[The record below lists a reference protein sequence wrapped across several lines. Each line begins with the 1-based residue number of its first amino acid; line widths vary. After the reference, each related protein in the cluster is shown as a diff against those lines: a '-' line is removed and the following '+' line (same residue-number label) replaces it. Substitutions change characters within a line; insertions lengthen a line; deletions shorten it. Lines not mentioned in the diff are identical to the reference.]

1 MEWHISAQK
10 NTEETVSKNVQLV
23 NRQDFDKMVFK
34 ENLEEYHDFIR
45 SKLAEFEQDDVFTS
59 DYHD

>member
-1 MEWHISAQK
+1 MECHISIQK

-23 NRQDFDKMVFK
+23 NRQDFDKMIFK
-34 ENLEEYHDFIR
+34 ENLEKYHDFIR